1 MLYLVDML
9 CAKLLL
15 LASLYW
21 NEDDGSHIQIC
32 IINHLIEC
40 KNMVVKIVIVNS
52 GWIYVH
58 VPDTYKSCKMN
69 TE

>member
-1 MLYLVDML
+1 MQKYG
-9 CAKLLL
+9 CE
-15 LASLYW
+15 
-21 NEDDGSHIQIC
+21 N
-32 IINHLIEC
+32 
-40 KNMVVKIVIVNS
+40 VIVNS